1 MNTLEYDKLTIYE
14 VESFHKNLLQW
25 SNESN
30 GDLILECGHL
40 HKIDMAGIQLLLSAQ
55 KACAYKGV
63 NLVLKNL
70 SAEVASTIRIAGCEA
85 LLGGENE

>member
-1 MNTLEYDKLTIYE
+1 MNTIEYDKLTIYE
-14 VESFHKNLLQW
+14 VESFHKHLLQW

-30 GDLILECGHL
+30 GDLVLEFGNV

-55 KACAYKGV
+55 KACAFKGV

-70 SAEVASTIRIAGCEA
+70 SAEVAETIRIAGCKS